1 MHKVIY
7 MCLITPKERR
17 MSGTNSLS
25 IRSEIGKLRSVL
37 LHRPGKELERLTPA
51 YLEEM
56 LFDDIP
62 WLKQIRLEHD
72 EFADVLR
79 NHGCEVLYYS
89 DLLADILC
97 DNNVKSEV
105 IDDVISFSHIQ
116 NPNLVGEIVD
126 HLSSKNNEEL
136 SEIIIS
142 GLAISDLPGK
152 SGRSRL
158 SDFINEAFPFYI
170 SPLINLYFTRDPGAV
185 IGDRMSIS
193 SMKTEARRRESLILH
208 HINKFHPRFTDNSK
222 TPWNSHANP
231 NSIEGG
237 DILVLSPETIAIGCS
252 VRTSTSA
259 IEEVAESLFK
269 GNSSV
274 KEVLVI
280 QIPFT
285 RAYMHLDTVLT
296 MVDYDK
302 FTIFPGIENSVK
314 VFSITAGQKSG
325 LNIKSV
331 DSLLSALKLSLKL
344 PSVKLI
350 PSGGGDIITAA
361 REQWNDSTNTLA
373 IAPGVV
379 VTYDRNTVSNDTLRS
394 NGIEVVEIG
403 GSELVRGRGGPRC
416 MSMPLNRDSL

>member
-1 MHKVIY
+1 
-7 MCLITPKERR
+7 
-17 MSGTNSLS
+17 MSVVNSLS
-25 IRSEIGKLRSVL
+25 ITSEIGKLRSVL

-62 WLKQIRLEHD
+62 WLKQIQLEHD
-72 EFADVLR
+72 QFAAVLR
-79 NHGCEVLYYS
+79 NHDSEVLYYS
-89 DLLADILC
+89 DLLSDILI
-97 DNNVKSEV
+97 NSNVKSEV
-105 IDDVISFSHIQ
+105 INDVISFSHIQ
-116 NPNLVGEIVD
+116 NQYLVSEITD
-126 HLSSKNNEEL
+126 YLISKSPAEL
-136 SEIIIS
+136 AEIIIA
-142 GLAISDLPGK
+142 GLSISDLPGK
-152 SGRSRL
+152 KGRSRL
-158 SDFINEAFPFYI
+158 SDYINEAFPFYI
-170 SPLINLYFTRDPGAV
+170 SPLINLYFTRDPGAA
-185 IGDRMSIS
+185 IGNRMSIS

-208 HINKFHPRFTDNSK
+208 HINRFHPKFSDHSDEI
-222 TPWNSHANP
+222 WNSYRNP

-237 DILVLSPETIAIGCS
+237 DILVLSPETVAVGCS

-259 IEEVAESLFK
+259 IEELAESLFK
-269 GNSSV
+269 GGLAFR
-274 KEVLVI
+274 EILVI

-285 RAYMHLDTVLT
+285 RAYMHLDTVFT

-302 FTIFPGIENSVK
+302 FTIFQGIENSVK
-314 VFSITAGQKSG
+314 VFSITSGQNNG
-325 LNIKSV
+325 LNIKPV
-331 DSLLSALKLSLKL
+331 DSLLSALKTSLKL
-344 PSVKLI
+344 SAVNLI
-350 PSGGGDIITAA
+350 PSGGDDVITAA

>member
-1 MHKVIY
+1 M
-7 MCLITPKERR
+7 
-17 MSGTNSLS
+17 LS
-25 IRSEIGKLRSVL
+25 DVNLLTVTSEIGKLRSVL

-62 WLKQIRLEHD
+62 WLKRIRLEHD
-72 EFADVLR
+72 EFAAVLASR
-79 NHGCEVLYYS
+79 GSEVLYYS
-89 DLLADILC
+89 DLLSDILTNK
-97 DNNVKSEV
+97 DVKTKV

-116 NPNLVGEIVD
+116 NQYLVGEIVEF
-126 HLSSKNNEEL
+126 LTSKNPAEL
-136 SEIIIS
+136 AELIIA

-152 SGRSRL
+152 TGRSRL
-158 SDFINEAFPFYI
+158 SDHINEAFPFYI

-185 IGDRMSIS
+185 IDNIMSIS
-193 SMKTEARRRESLILH
+193 SMKREARRRESLILH
-208 HINKFHPRFTDNSK
+208 HINKYHPRFAAASGEI
-222 TPWNSHANP
+222 WNSHQNP

-237 DILVLSPETIAIGCS
+237 DILVLNKETVAIGCS

-269 GNSSV
+269 GDTPV

-285 RAYMHLDTVLT
+285 RAYMHLDTVFT

-302 FTIFPGIENSVK
+302 FTIFPGIENSVR
-314 VFSITAGQKSG
+314 VFSITAGHKDG
-325 LNIKSV
+325 LNIKPV
-331 DSLLSALKLSLKL
+331 DDLLSALKTSLKL
-344 PSVKLI
+344 PAVNLI
-350 PSGGGDIITAA
+350 PSGGGDVITAA

-379 VTYDRNTVSNDTLRS
+379 VTYDRNTVSNDTLRN
-394 NGIEVVEIG
+394 NGIEVVEIE

-416 MSMPLNRDSL
+416 MSMPLNRDPL

>member
-1 MHKVIY
+1 M
-7 MCLITPKERR
+7 PAP
-17 MSGTNSLS
+17 NSLS
-25 IRSEIGKLRSVL
+25 IKSEIGKLRSVL

-62 WLKQIRLEHD
+62 WLKQIRFEHD
-72 EFADVLR
+72 AFASVLL
-79 NHGCEVLYYS
+79 NHGSEVLYYS
-89 DLLADILC
+89 DLLSDILISN
-97 DNNVKSEV
+97 DVKLEV
-105 IDDVISFSHIQ
+105 IDDVISFSHIR
-116 NPNLVGEIVD
+116 NPYLVGEIVD
-126 HLSSKNNEEL
+126 YLSSKNSTDL
-136 SEIIIS
+136 AEIIIS

-152 SGRSRL
+152 TGRSRL
-158 SDFINEAFPFYI
+158 SDFIDEAFPFYI

-185 IGDRMSIS
+185 VGNRMLIS
-193 SMKTEARRRESLILH
+193 SMQTEARRRESLILH
-208 HINKFHPRFTDNSK
+208 HINKFHPKFTDQSK
-222 TPWNSHANP
+222 SVWNSHKNP

-237 DILVLSPETIAIGCS
+237 DVLVLSPETIAIGCS

-269 GNSSV
+269 GESTV
-274 KEVLVI
+274 REVLVI

-302 FTIFPGIENSVK
+302 FTIFPGIENGVR
-314 VFSITAGQKSG
+314 VFSITPGKMNN
-325 LNIKSV
+325 LNIKPV
-331 DSLLSALKLSLKL
+331 DNLLSALKKSLNL

-416 MSMPLNRDSL
+416 MSMPLKRDNL

>member
-1 MHKVIY
+1 
-7 MCLITPKERR
+7 
-17 MSGTNSLS
+17 MSVANLLS
-25 IRSEIGKLRSVL
+25 ISSEIGKLGSVL

-62 WLKQIRLEHD
+62 WLKQIQIEHD
-72 EFADVLR
+72 EFADVLIK
-79 NHGCEVLYYS
+79 NNCEVLYYS
-89 DLLADILC
+89 DLLSDILV
-97 DNNVKSEV
+97 DENIKSEV
-105 IDDVISFSHIQ
+105 INDVISFSHIQ
-116 NPNLVGEIVD
+116 NANLVSEIGE
-126 HLSSKNNEEL
+126 HLNSKDNKEL
-136 SEIIIS
+136 SDIIIS

-152 SGRSRL
+152 AGRSRL
-158 SDFINEAFPFYI
+158 SDYINEAFPFYI
-170 SPLINLYFTRDPGAV
+170 NPLINLYFTRDPGAV
-185 IGDRMSIS
+185 IGHSMVIS

-208 HINKFHPRFTDNSK
+208 HINKFHPRFSNSSK
-222 TPWNSHANP
+222 SIWNSYNNP

-237 DILVLSPETIAIGCS
+237 DILVLNPETVAIGCS

-259 IEEVAESLFK
+259 IEEVAENLFQ
-269 GNSSV
+269 GESTV

-314 VFSITAGQKSG
+314 VFSLTDGKKSG
-325 LNIKSV
+325 LTIKPV
-331 DSLLSALKLSLKL
+331 ESLLSALKTSLKL

-379 VTYDRNTVSNDTLRS
+379 VTYDRNTVSNDTLRK
-394 NGIEVVEIG
+394 NGLEVVEIG

-416 MSMPLNRDSL
+416 MSMPLNRDTL

>member
-1 MHKVIY
+1 
-7 MCLITPKERR
+7 

-25 IRSEIGKLRSVL
+25 ISSEIGKLRSVL

-62 WLKQIRLEHD
+62 WLKQISFEHD
-72 EFADVLR
+72 DFASVLR
-79 NHGCEVLYYS
+79 NHNCEVLYYS
-89 DLLADILC
+89 DLLADILK
-97 DNNVKSEV
+97 DKNVKSEV
-105 IDDVISFSHIQ
+105 VDDVISFSHIQ
-116 NPNLVGEIVD
+116 NPTLVGEIVD
-126 HLSSKNNEEL
+126 HLSSKTNKEL

-142 GLAISDLPGK
+142 GLAISDLPGR

-158 SDFINEAFPFYI
+158 SDYINEAFPFYI

-185 IGDRMSIS
+185 IGDRMLLS

-208 HINKFHPRFTDNSK
+208 HINKFHPRFADNSK
-222 TPWNSHANP
+222 TPWNSHTNP

-237 DILVLSPETIAIGCS
+237 DVLVLSPETIAIGCS

-269 GNSSV
+269 GNSTV

-314 VFSITAGQKSG
+314 VFSIRAGEKSG
-325 LNIKSV
+325 LNIKPV
-331 DSLLSALKLSLKL
+331 DSLLSALKVSLKL

-416 MSMPLNRDSL
+416 MSMPLNRDAL

>member
-1 MHKVIY
+1 MAG
-7 MCLITPKERR
+7 
-17 MSGTNSLS
+17 SNSLS
-25 IRSEIGKLRSVL
+25 IGSEIGKLRSVL

-72 EFADVLR
+72 EFATVLR
-79 NHGCEVLYYS
+79 NHDSEVLYYS
-89 DLLADILC
+89 DLLSDILI
-97 DNNVKSEV
+97 NNDVKLQV
-105 IDDVISFSHIQ
+105 ITDVISFSHIQ
-116 NPNLVGEIVD
+116 NSYLVGEITEY
-126 HLSSKNNEEL
+126 LKSKNPEEL
-136 SEIIIS
+136 AEIIIA

-152 SGRSRL
+152 KGRSRL
-158 SDFINEAFPFYI
+158 SDYINEAFPFYI

-185 IGDRMSIS
+185 IGNRMLIS

-208 HINKFHPRFTDNSK
+208 HINKFHQKFSENSVNY
-222 TPWNSHANP
+222 WNSYNNP

-237 DILVLSPETIAIGCS
+237 DILVISPEIVAIGCS

-259 IEEVAESLFK
+259 IEELAESLFEE
-269 GNSSV
+269 SETV

-285 RAYMHLDTVLT
+285 RAYMHLDTVFT
-296 MVDYDK
+296 MIDYDK

-314 VFSITAGQKSG
+314 VFSIQSSINSG
-325 LNIKSV
+325 LNIKPV
-331 DSLLSALKLSLKL
+331 DNLLSALKRSLKL
-344 PSVKLI
+344 QAVNLI
-350 PSGGGDIITAA
+350 PSGGGDVITAA

-379 VTYDRNTVSNDTLRS
+379 VTYDRNTVSNDTLRK
-394 NGIEVVEIG
+394 NGIEVVEIS

-416 MSMPLNRDSL
+416 MSMPLNRDTL

>member
-1 MHKVIY
+1 MQ
-7 MCLITPKERR
+7 LA
-17 MSGTNSLS
+17 NSLS
-25 IRSEIGKLRSVL
+25 ISSEIGKLRSVL

-62 WLKQIRLEHD
+62 WLKQIQIEHD

-79 NHGCEVLYYS
+79 NNNCEVMYYS
-89 DLLADILC
+89 DLLSDILV
-97 DNNVKSEV
+97 DKDIKSEV
-105 IDDVISFSHIQ
+105 INDVISFSHIQ
-116 NPNLVGEIVD
+116 NENLVSEIVD
-126 HLSSKNNEEL
+126 HLSSKDNKEL

-152 SGRSRL
+152 AGRSRL
-158 SDFINEAFPFYI
+158 SDYINEAFPFYI

-185 IGDRMSIS
+185 IGSAMAIS
-193 SMKTEARRRESLILH
+193 SMKTEARRRESLVLY
-208 HINKFHPRFTDNSK
+208 HINKFHPRFTDSSK
-222 TPWNSHANP
+222 SIWNSYNNP

-237 DILVLSPETIAIGCS
+237 DILVLSPETVAIGCS

-259 IEEVAESLFK
+259 IEEVAESLFM
-269 GNSSV
+269 GDSTV
-274 KEVLVI
+274 KEILVI

-314 VFSITAGQKSG
+314 VFRLTSGKESG
-325 LNIKSV
+325 LKIEFV
-331 DSLLSALKLSLKL
+331 DSLLSALKMSLKL

-379 VTYDRNTVSNDTLRS
+379 ITYDRNTVSNATLRK

-416 MSMPLNRDSL
+416 MSMPLKRDEL

>member
-1 MHKVIY
+1 
-7 MCLITPKERR
+7 
-17 MSGTNSLS
+17 MSVTNSLS

-62 WLKQIRLEHD
+62 WLKQISFEHD
-72 EFADVLR
+72 EFASVLR
-79 NHGCEVLYYS
+79 NHDCEVLYYS
-89 DLLADILC
+89 DLLADILTNE
-97 DNNVKSEV
+97 DIKSEV
-105 IDDVISFSHIQ
+105 INDVIFFSHIQ
-116 NPNLVGEIVD
+116 NPNLVNEIAD
-126 HLSSKNNEEL
+126 HLSKQNNKEL

-158 SDFINEAFPFYI
+158 SDYINEAFPFYI

-185 IGDRMSIS
+185 IGERMAVS

-208 HINKFHPRFTDNSK
+208 HINKFHPRFIDNSEE
-222 TPWNSHANP
+222 TWNSYNNP

-269 GNSSV
+269 GNSTV

-302 FTIFPGIENSVK
+302 FTIFPGIENSVR
-314 VFSITAGQKSG
+314 VFSLTPGQKSG
-325 LNIKSV
+325 LNIKPV
-331 DSLLSALKLSLKL
+331 DNLLTALKASLKL

-350 PSGGGDIITAA
+350 PSGGGDVITAA

-379 VTYDRNTVSNDTLRS
+379 VTYDRNTVSNSTLRS

-416 MSMPLNRDSL
+416 MSMPLNRDPL

>member
-1 MHKVIY
+1 
-7 MCLITPKERR
+7 
-17 MSGTNSLS
+17 MSVVNSLS
-25 IRSEIGKLRSVL
+25 ISSEIGKLRSVL

-62 WLKQIRLEHD
+62 WLKQISFEHD
-72 EFADVLR
+72 EFAAVLR
-79 NHGCEVLYYS
+79 NHDCEVLYYS

-97 DNNVKSEV
+97 KEDIKAE
-105 IDDVISFSHIQ
+105 IIKDVISFSHIQ
-116 NPNLVGEIVD
+116 NPNLVSEIVD
-126 HLSSKNNEEL
+126 YLSGKNNQEL

-185 IGDRMSIS
+185 IGDRMVIS

-222 TPWNSHANP
+222 EIWNSHNNP

-237 DILVLSPETIAIGCS
+237 DILILSPETVAIGCS

-259 IEEVAESLFK
+259 IEEVAESLFY
-269 GNSSV
+269 GNSTV

-314 VFSITAGQKSG
+314 VFSIIAGQNKG
-325 LNIKSV
+325 LNIKPAEN
-331 DSLLSALKLSLKL
+331 LLSALKSSLKL

-350 PSGGGDIITAA
+350 PSGGGDVITAA

-379 VTYDRNTVSNDTLRS
+379 VTYDRNTMSNSTLRS

>member
-1 MHKVIY
+1 MLSDVN
-7 MCLITPKERR
+7 L
-17 MSGTNSLS
+17 LS
-25 IRSEIGKLRSVL
+25 ITSEIGKLGSVL

-62 WLKQIRLEHD
+62 WLKRIRLEHD
-72 EFADVLR
+72 EFAAVLR
-79 NHGCEVLYYS
+79 SRGSEVLYYS
-89 DLLADILC
+89 DLLSDIL
-97 DNNVKSEV
+97 NNNDVKTKV
-105 IDDVISFSHIQ
+105 IDDVISFSHIRNQ
-116 NPNLVGEIVD
+116 YLASEIVEF
-126 HLSSKNNEEL
+126 LTSKNPVEL
-136 SEIIIS
+136 TEIIIA

-152 SGRSRL
+152 TGRSRL
-158 SDFINEAFPFYI
+158 SDYINEAFPFYI

-185 IGDRMSIS
+185 IDNIMSIS

-208 HINKFHPRFTDNSK
+208 HINKFHPRFAACSGEI
-222 TPWNSHANP
+222 WNSHQNP

-237 DILVLSPETIAIGCS
+237 DILVLSKDTVAIGCS
-252 VRTSTSA
+252 VRTSTGA

-269 GNSSV
+269 GDTAV

-285 RAYMHLDTVLT
+285 RAYMHLDTVFT
-296 MVDYDK
+296 MIDYDK
-302 FTIFPGIENSVK
+302 FTIFPGIENSVR
-314 VFSITAGQKSG
+314 VFSITAGQKAG
-325 LNIKSV
+325 INIKPV
-331 DSLLSALKLSLKL
+331 DDLLSALKTSLKL

-350 PSGGGDIITAA
+350 PSGGGDVITAA

-394 NGIEVVEIG
+394 NGIEVVEIE

>member
-1 MHKVIY
+1 MPVI
-7 MCLITPKERR
+7 
-17 MSGTNSLS
+17 NSLS
-25 IRSEIGKLRSVL
+25 ISSEIGKLRSVL

-62 WLKQIRLEHD
+62 WLKQISFEHD
-72 EFADVLR
+72 EFANVLR
-79 NHGCEVLYYS
+79 KNNCEVLYYS
-89 DLLADILC
+89 DLLSDILI
-97 DNNVKSEV
+97 DKKIKSE
-105 IDDVISFSHIQ
+105 IINDVISFSHIQ
-116 NPNLVGEIVD
+116 NLNLVSEIVEY
-126 HLSSKNNEEL
+126 LESKNNKEL

-152 SGRSRL
+152 KGRKRL

-170 SPLINLYFTRDPGAV
+170 NPLINLYFTRDPGAV
-185 IGDRMSIS
+185 IGGRIAIS

-208 HINKFHPRFTDNSK
+208 HINRFHPLFSDSAKAT
-222 TPWNSHANP
+222 WNSYNNP

-237 DILVLSPETIAIGCS
+237 DILVLSPETVAIGCS

-259 IEEVAESLFK
+259 IEEVAISLFT
-269 GNSSV
+269 GDSEV

-314 VFSITAGQKSG
+314 VFSLTAGKKSE
-325 LNIKSV
+325 LIIKPV
-331 DSLLSALKLSLKL
+331 NSLLTALKTSLKI

-350 PSGGGDIITAA
+350 PSGGGDVITAA

-379 VTYDRNTVSNDTLRS
+379 VTYDRNTVSNNTLRN

-416 MSMPLNRDSL
+416 MSMPLNRDIL

>member
-1 MHKVIY
+1 MAEV
-7 MCLITPKERR
+7 
-17 MSGTNSLS
+17 NSLS
-25 IRSEIGKLRSVL
+25 ITSEIGKLRSVL

-79 NHGCEVLYYS
+79 SHDSEVLYYS
-89 DLLADILC
+89 DLLSDILVN
-97 DNNVKSEV
+97 NNVKLEV
-105 IDDVISFSHIQ
+105 INDVISFSHIQ
-116 NPNLVGEIVD
+116 NQYLVGEISD
-126 HLSSKNNEEL
+126 YLISKNSTEL
-136 SEIIIS
+136 ADIIIA
-142 GLAISDLPGK
+142 GLAISDLPGRE
-152 SGRSRL
+152 GRTRL
-158 SDFINEAFPFYI
+158 SDYINEAFPFYI
-170 SPLINLYFTRDPGAV
+170 SPLINLYFTRDPGAS
-185 IGDRMSIS
+185 IGNRMLIS

-208 HINKFHPRFTDNSK
+208 HINKFHPKFASHGTEI
-222 TPWNSHANP
+222 WNSHKNP

-237 DILVLSPETIAIGCS
+237 DVLVLSPETVAIGCS

-269 GNSSV
+269 GNNYV

-296 MVDYDK
+296 MVDHDK
-302 FTIFPGIENSVK
+302 FTIFPGIENNVK
-314 VFSITAGQKSG
+314 VFSIIPGSKGG
-325 LNIKSV
+325 LNIKPV
-331 DSLLSALKLSLKL
+331 DNLLTALKASLSL

-350 PSGGGDIITAA
+350 PSGGGDFITAA

-416 MSMPLNRDSL
+416 MSMPLTRDAI

>member
-1 MHKVIY
+1 
-7 MCLITPKERR
+7 
-17 MSGTNSLS
+17 
-25 IRSEIGKLRSVL
+25 
-37 LHRPGKELERLTPA
+37 
-51 YLEEM
+51 
-56 LFDDIP
+56 
-62 WLKQIRLEHD
+62 
-72 EFADVLR
+72 
-79 NHGCEVLYYS
+79 
-89 DLLADILC
+89 
-97 DNNVKSEV
+97 
-105 IDDVISFSHIQ
+105 
-116 NPNLVGEIVD
+116 
-126 HLSSKNNEEL
+126 SKKPEEL
-136 SEIIIS
+136 AEIIIS

-152 SGRSRL
+152 AGRSRL
-158 SDFINEAFPFYI
+158 SDYINEAFPFYI

-185 IGDRMSIS
+185 IGNRMSIS

-208 HINKFHPRFTDNSK
+208 HINKFHPRFADQSDEI
-222 TPWNSHANP
+222 WNSHQNP

-237 DILVLSPETIAIGCS
+237 DVLVLSPETVAIGCS
-252 VRTSTSA
+252 VRTSTNA

-269 GNSSV
+269 DNGIV

-302 FTIFPGIENSVK
+302 FTIFPGIENSVR
-314 VFSITAGQKSG
+314 VFSLTPGQKSG
-325 LNIKSV
+325 LIIKPV
-331 DSLLSALKLSLKL
+331 DNLLTALKSSLKL
-344 PSVKLI
+344 PSVQLI
-350 PSGGGDIITAA
+350 PSGGGDVITAA

-416 MSMPLNRDSL
+416 MSMPLNRDEL